1 MMTKKKRRLLVISII
16 ISIIVILLITFI
28 ILYLKTDMFKSNQT
42 LFLKYLGKNADIINS
57 LQTDTSSEKY
67 DIYASQSEIKV
78 NYSTNIG
85 TTSES
90 TDNSINQL
98 KLKIDGQTDRQ
109 SKYDYKKI
117 QLLKQDNPEMTV
129 EYANNDNIYGIHF
142 SDLFD
147 QYITAENSNVKE
159 LAKKVGYPDEIT
171 ANMPDSINFNL
182 ENLERI
188 QLTNEEIELL
198 KKVVIDG
205 IITTNW
211 DTFLEATFSDYKT
224 YIGQE
229 QLLFSE
235 NISIGEIYKIHG
247 CVTSPESLIVSS
259 NDYANFKK
267 RNAYLAAK
275 LLTIFVEHPV
285 IFLGYSI
292 SDPNIL
298 ELLFSLKDCLAAHN
312 IEKLKDRLI
321 FVEWRAEQNEPIMI
335 DGTLSLSDGKIL
347 PIKHIK
353 INSFIPLFDVLANL
367 KQRLPIKILRRFKDA
382 VYEFVKTNEPT
393 NKIYIGDLTNIDENG
408 NDIEFVVGV
417 GVANSIAKQGL
428 LGICV
433 DDVVEDVLF
442 DNKHIPAK
450 EFITDAIPK
459 LLKKRIRIPLYKY
472 YRAEHLLTND
482 GKLIKKGSA
491 VINNYFKDKSQKS
504 FYPSAKAYAKK
515 ENLIRTKYKTL
526 AELIANNDEKHC
538 FYFIPL
544 LEQEKINID
553 ELQQFL
559 MQCFRNG
566 YIKNSYFKQ
575 LVCYYD
581 YLKFGLEQ

>member
-1 MMTKKKRRLLVISII
+1 MADFKKDFANHINVIGTNPYLFIGSGLSRRYLNMPTWLNLLKD
-16 ISIIVILLITFI
+16 F
-28 ILYLKTDMFKSNQT
+28 
-42 LFLKYLGKNADIINS
+42 
-57 LQTDTSSEKY
+57 SEKLLLQKGFGYY
-67 DIYASQSEIKV
+67 DSKSEGNLPELASLMASEFHETWW
-78 NYSTNIG
+78 TN
-85 TTSES
+85 
-90 TDNSINQL
+90 
-98 KLKIDGQTDRQ
+98 
-109 SKYDYKKI
+109 
-117 QLLKQDNPEMTV
+117 P
-129 EYANNDNIYGIHF
+129 AF
-142 SDLFD
+142 SDSRKE
-147 QYITAENSNVKE
+147 YENKRIGSQEIPFKIELSKFVSNHKDFQE
-159 LAKKVGYPDEIT
+159 DY
-171 ANMPDSINFNL
+171 S
-182 ENLERI
+182 
-188 QLTNEEIELL
+188 EEIELL

-472 YRAEHLLTND
+472 YRAEIDKIYTFSHNEQTYYV
-482 GKLIKKGSA
+482 LISYWYNQA
-491 VINNYFKDKSQKS
+491 YFEIVAIQNGDFIPHSE
-504 FYPSAKAYAKK
+504 FYPKQFQDNIKDGCVEFYGGPDSYVDLEFDSQALTINYTFYSYMGQF
-515 ENLIRTKYKTL
+515 EEHGQTIPKYKKT
-526 AELIANNDEKHC
+526 
-538 FYFIPL
+538 
-544 LEQEKINID
+544 EQKTVKLNI
-553 ELQQFL
+553 E
-559 MQCFRNG
+559 
-566 YIKNSYFKQ
+566 
-575 LVCYYD
+575 
-581 YLKFGLEQ
+581 

>member
-1 MMTKKKRRLLVISII
+1 MADFKKDFANHINVIGTNPYLFIGSGLSRRYLNMPTWLNLLKD
-16 ISIIVILLITFI
+16 F
-28 ILYLKTDMFKSNQT
+28 
-42 LFLKYLGKNADIINS
+42 
-57 LQTDTSSEKY
+57 SEKLLLQKGFGYY
-67 DIYASQSEIKV
+67 DSKSEGNLPELASLMASEFHETWW
-78 NYSTNIG
+78 TN
-85 TTSES
+85 
-90 TDNSINQL
+90 
-98 KLKIDGQTDRQ
+98 
-109 SKYDYKKI
+109 
-117 QLLKQDNPEMTV
+117 P
-129 EYANNDNIYGIHF
+129 AF
-142 SDLFD
+142 SDSRKE
-147 QYITAENSNVKE
+147 YENKRIGSQEIPFKIELSKFVSNHKDFQE
-159 LAKKVGYPDEIT
+159 DY
-171 ANMPDSINFNL
+171 S
-182 ENLERI
+182 
-188 QLTNEEIELL
+188 EEIELL

-442 DNKHIPAK
+442 ENK
-450 EFITDAIPK
+450 F
-459 LLKKRIRIPLYKY
+459 
-472 YRAEHLLTND
+472 
-482 GKLIKKGSA
+482 
-491 VINNYFKDKSQKS
+491 
-504 FYPSAKAYAKK
+504 
-515 ENLIRTKYKTL
+515 NLS
-526 AELIANNDEKHC
+526 
-538 FYFIPL
+538 
-544 LEQEKINID
+544 KIV
-553 ELQQFL
+553 
-559 MQCFRNG
+559 
-566 YIKNSYFKQ
+566 YIMI
-575 LVCYYD
+575 
-581 YLKFGLEQ
+581 

>member
-1 MMTKKKRRLLVISII
+1 MADFKKDFANHINVIGTNPYLFIESGLSRRYLNMPTWLNLLKD
-16 ISIIVILLITFI
+16 F
-28 ILYLKTDMFKSNQT
+28 
-42 LFLKYLGKNADIINS
+42 
-57 LQTDTSSEKY
+57 SEKLLLQKGFGYY
-67 DIYASQSEIKV
+67 DSKSEGNLPELASLMASEFHETWW
-78 NYSTNIG
+78 TN
-85 TTSES
+85 
-90 TDNSINQL
+90 
-98 KLKIDGQTDRQ
+98 
-109 SKYDYKKI
+109 
-117 QLLKQDNPEMTV
+117 P
-129 EYANNDNIYGIHF
+129 AF
-142 SDLFD
+142 SDSRKE
-147 QYITAENSNVKE
+147 YENKRIGSQEIPFKIELSKFVSNHKDFQE
-159 LAKKVGYPDEIT
+159 DY
-171 ANMPDSINFNL
+171 S
-182 ENLERI
+182 
-188 QLTNEEIELL
+188 EEIELL

-428 LGICV
+428 LEICV

-526 AELIANNDEKHC
+526 AELIANNDKKHC

-553 ELQQFL
+553 ELQLFL

>member
-1 MMTKKKRRLLVISII
+1 MADFKKSFANHI
-16 ISIIVILLITFI
+16 
-28 ILYLKTDMFKSNQT
+28 
-42 LFLKYLGKNADIINS
+42 NA
-57 LQTDTSSEKY
+57 
-67 DIYASQSEIKV
+67 
-78 NYSTNIG
+78 IG
-85 TTSES
+85 TNPYLFIGSGLSRRYLNMPTWL
-90 TDNSINQL
+90 N
-98 KLKIDGQTDRQ
+98 
-109 SKYDYKKI
+109 
-117 QLLKQDNPEMTV
+117 LLKDFSRKLMLKRNFGYYDSKSEGNLPELASLMASEFHETWWT
-129 EYANNDNIYGIHF
+129 AAMF
-142 SDLFD
+142 SDSRKEYEDKRIGSPEVPFKIELSKFVLLY
-147 QYITAENSNVKE
+147 QEHSEN
-159 LAKKVGYPDEIT
+159 Y
-171 ANMPDSINFNL
+171 F
-182 ENLERI
+182 
-188 QLTNEEIELL
+188 EEIELL
-198 KKVVIDG
+198 KNVVIDG

-211 DTFLEATFSDYKT
+211 DTFLETTFRDYKT

-247 CVTSPESLIVSS
+247 CVTSPESLIVTS
-259 NDYANFKK
+259 NDYTNFKN

-298 ELLFSLKDCLAAHN
+298 ELLFSLKDCLAVHN

-321 FVEWRAEQNEPIMI
+321 FVEWSAGQDEPIII

-353 INSFIPLFDVLANL
+353 INSFIPLFEVLANL

-417 GVANSIAKQGL
+417 GVANFIARQGL
-428 LGICV
+428 LGICIEDV
-433 DDVVEDVLF
+433 VEDVVEDVLF

-450 EFITDAIPK
+450 EFIADAIPK

-482 GKLIKKGSA
+482 GKLTKKGSA
-491 VINNYFKDKSQKS
+491 VINNYFKDKSQES
-504 FYPSAKAYAKK
+504 FYPTAKAYAKK
-515 ENLIRTKYKTL
+515 ENLIRNKYSTL
-526 AELIANNDEKHC
+526 TELIADNDEKHC
-538 FYFIPL
+538 FYYIPL
-544 LEQEKINID
+544 LEQEKINMD

-581 YLKFGLEQ
+581 YLKFGLGK

>member
-1 MMTKKKRRLLVISII
+1 MADFKKDFANHINVIGTNPYLFIGSGLSRRYLNMPTWLNLLKD
-16 ISIIVILLITFI
+16 F
-28 ILYLKTDMFKSNQT
+28 
-42 LFLKYLGKNADIINS
+42 
-57 LQTDTSSEKY
+57 SEKLLLQKGFGYY
-67 DIYASQSEIKV
+67 DSKSEGNLPELASLMASEFHETWW
-78 NYSTNIG
+78 TN
-85 TTSES
+85 
-90 TDNSINQL
+90 
-98 KLKIDGQTDRQ
+98 
-109 SKYDYKKI
+109 
-117 QLLKQDNPEMTV
+117 P
-129 EYANNDNIYGIHF
+129 AF
-142 SDLFD
+142 SDSRKE
-147 QYITAENSNVKE
+147 YENKRIGSQEIPFKIELSKFVSNHKDFQE
-159 LAKKVGYPDEIT
+159 DY
-171 ANMPDSINFNL
+171 S
-182 ENLERI
+182 
-188 QLTNEEIELL
+188 EEIELL

-335 DGTLSLSDGKIL
+335 DGTLSLSDERIL

-393 NKIYIGDLTNIDENG
+393 NKIYIGDLTNID
-408 NDIEFVVGV
+408 
-417 GVANSIAKQGL
+417 
-428 LGICV
+428 
-433 DDVVEDVLF
+433 
-442 DNKHIPAK
+442 
-450 EFITDAIPK
+450 
-459 LLKKRIRIPLYKY
+459 
-472 YRAEHLLTND
+472 
-482 GKLIKKGSA
+482 
-491 VINNYFKDKSQKS
+491 
-504 FYPSAKAYAKK
+504 
-515 ENLIRTKYKTL
+515 
-526 AELIANNDEKHC
+526 
-538 FYFIPL
+538 
-544 LEQEKINID
+544 
-553 ELQQFL
+553 
-559 MQCFRNG
+559 
-566 YIKNSYFKQ
+566 
-575 LVCYYD
+575 
-581 YLKFGLEQ
+581 

>member
-1 MMTKKKRRLLVISII
+1 MADFKKDLTSHINVIGTNPYLFIGSGLSRRYLNMPTWLNLLKD
-16 ISIIVILLITFI
+16 F
-28 ILYLKTDMFKSNQT
+28 
-42 LFLKYLGKNADIINS
+42 
-57 LQTDTSSEKY
+57 SEKLLLQKDFGYY
-67 DIYASQSEIKV
+67 DSKSEGSLPELASLMASEFHETWW
-78 NYSTNIG
+78 TNPAF
-85 TTSES
+85 SES
-90 TDNSINQL
+90 RKEYENKRIGSQEIPF
-98 KLKIDGQTDRQ
+98 KIEL
-109 SKYDYKKI
+109 SKFVSSQQDFQEDY
-117 QLLKQDNPEMTV
+117 
-129 EYANNDNIYGIHF
+129 
-142 SDLFD
+142 S
-147 QYITAENSNVKE
+147 
-159 LAKKVGYPDEIT
+159 
-171 ANMPDSINFNL
+171 
-182 ENLERI
+182 
-188 QLTNEEIELL
+188 EEIELL

-211 DTFLEATFSDYKT
+211 DTFLEKIFPDYKT

-247 CVTSPESLIVSS
+247 CVTSPDSLIVTS

-275 LLTIFVEHPV
+275 LLTIFVEHPI

-321 FVEWRAEQNEPIMI
+321 FVEWNAEQDNPIMI

-353 INSFIPLFDVLANL
+353 SNSFIPLFEVLATL

-382 VYEFVKTNEPT
+382 VYEFVKTNKPT
-393 NKIYIGDLTNIDENG
+393 NKIYIGDLTNINENE
-408 NDIEFVVGV
+408 DDVEFVVGV

-428 LGICV
+428 LGISIE
-433 DDVVEDVLF
+433 DVVEDVLF

-450 EFITDAIPK
+450 EFIEDVIPK
-459 LLKKRIRIPLYKY
+459 LFKKRIRIPLYKY
-472 YRAEHLLTND
+472 YRAAHLLTED
-482 GKLIKKGSA
+482 GKLIKRGSPI
-491 VINNYFKDKSQKS
+491 INAYFKDKSQKS
-504 FYPSAKAYAKK
+504 FYPTAKSYAKK
-515 ENLIRTKYKTL
+515 ENLIRSKYKTL
-526 AELIANNDEKHC
+526 ADLIADNDSKHC
-538 FYFIPL
+538 FYYIPL
-544 LEQEKINID
+544 LEQEKIDMD

-559 MQCFRNG
+559 ISCFNKD
-566 YIKNSYFKQ
+566 YIKDSYFKQ

-581 YLKFGLEQ
+581 YLKFGLEK

>member
-1 MMTKKKRRLLVISII
+1 MS
-16 ISIIVILLITFI
+16 
-28 ILYLKTDMFKSNQT
+28 
-42 LFLKYLGKNADIINS
+42 
-57 LQTDTSSEKY
+57 
-67 DIYASQSEIKV
+67 
-78 NYSTNIG
+78 
-85 TTSES
+85 
-90 TDNSINQL
+90 
-98 KLKIDGQTDRQ
+98 
-109 SKYDYKKI
+109 
-117 QLLKQDNPEMTV
+117 
-129 EYANNDNIYGIHF
+129 
-142 SDLFD
+142 
-147 QYITAENSNVKE
+147 
-159 LAKKVGYPDEIT
+159 
-171 ANMPDSINFNL
+171 
-182 ENLERI
+182 
-188 QLTNEEIELL
+188 
-198 KKVVIDG
+198 
-205 IITTNW
+205 
-211 DTFLEATFSDYKT
+211 
-224 YIGQE
+224 
-229 QLLFSE
+229 SE

>member
-1 MMTKKKRRLLVISII
+1 MADFKKDFANHINVIGTNPYLFIGSGLSRRYLNMPTWLNLLKD
-16 ISIIVILLITFI
+16 F
-28 ILYLKTDMFKSNQT
+28 
-42 LFLKYLGKNADIINS
+42 
-57 LQTDTSSEKY
+57 SEKLLLQKGFGYY
-67 DIYASQSEIKV
+67 DSKSEGNLPELASLMASEFHETWW
-78 NYSTNIG
+78 TN
-85 TTSES
+85 
-90 TDNSINQL
+90 
-98 KLKIDGQTDRQ
+98 
-109 SKYDYKKI
+109 
-117 QLLKQDNPEMTV
+117 P
-129 EYANNDNIYGIHF
+129 AF
-142 SDLFD
+142 SDSRKE
-147 QYITAENSNVKE
+147 YENKRIGSQEIPFKIELSKFVSNHKDFQE
-159 LAKKVGYPDEIT
+159 DY
-171 ANMPDSINFNL
+171 S
-182 ENLERI
+182 
-188 QLTNEEIELL
+188 EEIELL

-367 KQRLPIKILRRFKDA
+367 KQRLPIKILRRFKDVSELKNQLQSTGLNYRLLSNYLSDQEMIWLRKGTDLFIHMQQTDA
-382 VYEFVKTNEPT
+382 YSSSLHEYLYSKTKVINAAWLSYKELETWGVPYKPST
-393 NKIYIGDLTNIDENG
+393 FDTLP
-408 NDIEFVVGV
+408 NDIIEIINTKRDEVSDQLIKFLIVYSWSYQI
-417 GVANSIAKQGL
+417 N
-428 LGICV
+428 
-433 DDVVEDVLF
+433 EW
-442 DNKHIPAK
+442 NKTF
-450 EFITDAIPK
+450 E
-459 LLKKRIRIPLYKY
+459 
-472 YRAEHLLTND
+472 
-482 GKLIKKGSA
+482 KLI
-491 VINNYFKDKSQKS
+491 
-504 FYPSAKAYAKK
+504 
-515 ENLIRTKYKTL
+515 
-526 AELIANNDEKHC
+526 
-538 FYFIPL
+538 
-544 LEQEKINID
+544 
-553 ELQQFL
+553 
-559 MQCFRNG
+559 MQ
-566 YIKNSYFKQ
+566 
-575 LVCYYD
+575 
-581 YLKFGLEQ
+581 

>member
-1 MMTKKKRRLLVISII
+1 MADFKKDFANHINVIGTNPYLFIGSGLSRRYLNMPTWLNLLKD
-16 ISIIVILLITFI
+16 F
-28 ILYLKTDMFKSNQT
+28 
-42 LFLKYLGKNADIINS
+42 
-57 LQTDTSSEKY
+57 SEKLLLQKGFGYY
-67 DIYASQSEIKV
+67 DSKSEGNLPELASLMASEFHETWW
-78 NYSTNIG
+78 TN
-85 TTSES
+85 
-90 TDNSINQL
+90 
-98 KLKIDGQTDRQ
+98 
-109 SKYDYKKI
+109 
-117 QLLKQDNPEMTV
+117 P
-129 EYANNDNIYGIHF
+129 AF
-142 SDLFD
+142 SDSRKE
-147 QYITAENSNVKE
+147 YENKRIGSQEIPFKIELSKFVSNHKDFQE
-159 LAKKVGYPDEIT
+159 DY
-171 ANMPDSINFNL
+171 S
-182 ENLERI
+182 
-188 QLTNEEIELL
+188 EEIELL

-275 LLTIFVEHPV
+275 LLT
-285 IFLGYSI
+285 
-292 SDPNIL
+292 
-298 ELLFSLKDCLAAHN
+298 
-312 IEKLKDRLI
+312 I